1 LKIHRILLTCL
12 ALLLLAV
19 PAAAAA
25 AKSDC
30 ALCHQKLSPG
40 LVKDFL
46 GSRHA
51 QTMDCS
57 GCHGAA
63 HKSEKDV
70 SLAKLP
76 TAETCR
82 ECHEAQYAR
91 FAAGKH
97 ALAWKAMEAT
107 PTSGLQPHAFLTG
120 LKGCGGCHKI
130 GLRQKGSEQT
140 AEPYGSPCDSCHTR
154 HRFSAK
160 EAANPAACRTCHMGF
175 DHPQW
180 EMWSG
185 SKHGVIYQIEGPG
198 RAPACQT
205 CHMSEGDHRVMTAW
219 GFLGLRLPE
228 PDAEWLG
235 WRATILK
242 GIGVLSPEGQ
252 PTARLEAVKSLNIAR
267 LTAEGWQEERS
278 RMVAVCTRCHS
289 GRLVK
294 TNLAYGDAMLREAD
308 QLMAEGIAVVAG
320 LYKDGLLKGAGG
332 YPDILTFYD
341 AKTPI
346 EQTLYVMFL
355 EHRNRTFQGAFHN
368 NPDYATWYGLAELR
382 RDLVEIKAE
391 AERIRGQK

>member
-1 LKIHRILLTCL
+1 LRLKNLLL
-12 ALLLLAV
+12 SSLVLLLLAA
-19 PAAAAA
+19 PAGAAE
-25 AKSDC
+25 KSPC
-30 ALCHQKLSPG
+30 VGCHQKLSPG

-63 HKSEKDV
+63 HKSEKDAH
-70 SLAKLP
+70 LAKLP
-76 TAETCR
+76 GAETCR
-82 ECHEAQYAR
+82 ECHEAQYER

-107 PTSGLQPHAFLTG
+107 PTNGLQPHAFLTG

-130 GLRQKGSEQT
+130 GLRQRGSEQA

-160 EAANPAACRTCHMGF
+160 EAANPMACRTCHMGF

-185 SKHGVIYQIEGPG
+185 SKHGVIYQLEGPG

-205 CHMSEGDHRVMTAW
+205 CHMSEGDHRVTAAW

-267 LTAEGWQEERS
+267 LTAEGWQEERD

-289 GRLVK
+289 GRLAK

-308 QLMAEGIAVVAG
+308 QLMAEAVTVVAG
-320 LYKDGLLKGAGG
+320 LYQDGLLKGPGG

-341 AKTPI
+341 ARTPI

-391 AERIRGQK
+391 AQRLRGQK